1 MIEMKVVPST
11 FQNLKQKNTIIKI
24 KNNTPHRWHTKP
36 VVRRLCILGPDFL
49 TVLKGKSDVVN
60 TVDSGEI
67 HQAVPALLEKLRQCI
82 R

>member
-24 KNNTPHRWHTKP
+24 KNNTSHRWHTKP

-67 HQAVPALLEKLRQCI
+67 HQAVPALLGKLRQCI